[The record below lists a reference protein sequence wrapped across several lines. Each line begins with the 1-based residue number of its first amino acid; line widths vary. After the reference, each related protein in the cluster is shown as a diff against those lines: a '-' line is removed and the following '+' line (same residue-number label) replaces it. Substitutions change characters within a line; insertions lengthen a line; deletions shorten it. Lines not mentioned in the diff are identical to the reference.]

1 MATIRVFKHYLRVPF
16 VLLGMFEVAVL
27 LASVYVAAYIRFESN
42 AELIDHSIGP
52 LLPRALVFA
61 ATMNLAM
68 IAMGLY
74 QARLREGMAGVMLR
88 TAVSFLV
95 GGIGL
100 ALLFYIFPSLFIGRG
115 TLALAGILS
124 FFVIGTLRPIFFDTI
139 DETALKRRVLIY
151 GSGEMAASIM
161 RRLRRRSDQL
171 SFSILGYVHLH
182 GHRDVV
188 PAEKVI
194 RTNMPLVQYAR
205 EHEIDEIVVAID
217 DRRKGFSVNQLL
229 DCKMSGI
236 DVIDILTFFEREAG
250 KIRIDMLNPSWLVF
264 SDGFEQSVAKHL
276 VKRLFDTVV
285 SLLILVV
292 SWPIMLMTAI
302 AIVIEGPWR
311 APILYKQVR
320 VGQQGKPFKVL
331 KFRSMRT
338 DAERGGAL
346 WAQEND
352 QRVTLIGGFIRK
364 LRIDE
369 LPQIFNV
376 LNGDMSFVGPRPE
389 RPEFVLNLSESV
401 PYYAERHRVKPGITG
416 WAQLC
421 YPYGAS
427 EHDAIEKQQYD
438 LYYVKNHSLFLD
450 LLIILQTAEVVL
462 FGKGAR

>member
-1 MATIRVFKHYLRVPF
+1 VATIRVFKHYLRVPF
-16 VLLGMFEVAVL
+16 LLLAVFEVAVL
-27 LASVYVAAYIRFESN
+27 LASVYVAAYIRFETN
-42 AELIDHSIGP
+42 TQLIDKSIGP
-52 LLPRALVFA
+52 LLPRAVVFTV
-61 ATMNLAM
+61 TMNLAM

-74 QARLREGMAGVMLR
+74 QARLREGMSGIMLR

-151 GSGEMAASIM
+151 GSGETAASI
-161 RRLRRRSDQL
+161 RLRLRRRSDQL
-171 SFSILGYVHLH
+171 SFAILGYVHLH
-182 GHRDVV
+182 GQRDVV
-188 PAEKVI
+188 PADSVI
-194 RTNMPLVQYAR
+194 RTNLPLLEYAR
-205 EHEIDEIVVAID
+205 EHEVDEIVVAID

-264 SDGFEQSVAKHL
+264 SDGFEQSFAKHV
-276 VKRLFDTVV
+276 VKRIFDTSV
-285 SLLILVV
+285 SVLILLVA
-292 SWPIMLMTAI
+292 WPIMLITAI
-302 AIVIEGPWR
+302 AIRIEGPWR
-311 APILYKQVR
+311 APILYRQVR

-331 KFRSMRT
+331 KFRSMRI
-338 DAERGGAL
+338 DAEHGGVR
-346 WAQEND
+346 WAEEND
-352 QRVTLIGGFIRK
+352 SRVTVIGAVIRK

-376 LNGDMSFVGPRPE
+376 LAGDMSFVGPRPE
-389 RPEFVLNLSESV
+389 RPEFVLNLSERV

-427 EHDAIEKQQYD
+427 ENDAIEKQQFD

>member
-16 VLLGMFEVAVL
+16 LLLGLFEVLVL
-27 LASVYVAAYIRFESN
+27 IAAVYVAAYIRFETN
-42 AELIDHSIGP
+42 AWQIDEYVGP

-61 ATMNLAM
+61 AVMNLAM

-74 QARLREGMAGVMLR
+74 QARLREGMSGIMLR

-100 ALLFYIFPSLFIGRG
+100 ALLFYIIPSLYIGRG
-115 TLALAGILS
+115 ILALAAILA
-124 FFVIGTLRPIFFDTI
+124 FFVIGTARPIFFDTI
-139 DETALKRRVLIY
+139 DEATLKRRVLIY
-151 GSGEMAASIM
+151 GSGEMAASILKRM
-161 RRLRRRSDQL
+161 RRRSDQR
-171 SFSILGYVHLH
+171 SFMIQGYVHLH
-182 GHRDVV
+182 GQPDVV
-188 PAEKVI
+188 PSNNVI
-194 RTNMPLVQYAR
+194 RINMPLREYAR

-217 DRRKGFSVNQLL
+217 DRRKGFSVEQLL

-264 SDGFEQSVAKHL
+264 SDGFEQNFTRQF
-276 VKRLFDTVV
+276 VKRTFDTVV
-285 SLLILVV
+285 SILILLVA
-292 SWPIMLMTAI
+292 WPIILLTTI
-302 AIVIEGPWR
+302 AIRLEGPWR
-311 APILYKQVR
+311 APILYRQVR
-320 VGQQGKPFKVL
+320 VGEHGKPFKVL

-338 DAERGGAL
+338 DAEKEGAR
-346 WAQEND
+346 WATHD
-352 QRVTLIGGFIRK
+352 DSRVTAVGGLIRK

-376 LNGDMSFVGPRPE
+376 LTGDMSFVGPRPE
-389 RPEFVLNLSESV
+389 RPEFVLNLSETV
-401 PYYAERHRVKPGITG
+401 PYYAERHRVKPGISG

-427 EHDAIEKQQYD
+427 EQDAIEKQQFD

-450 LLIILQTAEVVL
+450 LLIILQTVEVVL